1 MAMVTTTGWCPDE
14 NEDDRWTLVG
24 RVGRHGC
31 DRWTAVGRMRT
42 LIFGSNAN
50 IEKL

>member
-1 MAMVTTTGWCPDE
+1 MKIKTT
-14 NEDDRWTLVG
+14 VG
-24 RVGRHGC
+24 RVGRHGR